1 MPNEF
6 TSREVRKLYQALK
19 TGASNLAATHAS
31 LQYKMTQ
38 AAAVVEQR
46 LATANVAP
54 DIILKLYDRTYYEV
68 RAGIPVQTSGGAD
81 SLRKWKCMLRTISR
95 TFLFLLMDRRGMR
108 WKSPIA
114 RGRLRETIRLA
125 LNRTRRGK
133 KIRSNL
139 NLRKAPVPKTLK
151 LSRRKW
157 KKCFDGMRKGNNDL
171 SARGQRIS
179 STYYASR
186 DCESDDDRDPTHA
199 GRGAKAI
206 SHEAFLASINP

>member
-38 AAAVVEQR
+38 AAAVVEQH

-54 DIILKLYDRTYYEV
+54 DIILNLYDRTYYEV

-95 TFLFLLMDRRGMR
+95 TFY
-108 WKSPIA
+108 S
-114 RGRLRETIRLA
+114 
-125 LNRTRRGK
+125 
-133 KIRSNL
+133 
-139 NLRKAPVPKTLK
+139 
-151 LSRRKW
+151 
-157 KKCFDGMRKGNNDL
+157 C
-171 SARGQRIS
+171 
-179 STYYASR
+179 
-186 DCESDDDRDPTHA
+186 
-199 GRGAKAI
+199 
-206 SHEAFLASINP
+206 